1 LREPIN
7 PLIGVGY
14 ASFWLGER
22 LTRFW
27 AMYPT
32 SPPIEAH
39 NGYLEVYLNLGL
51 IGVCLI
57 AGVLWRGLR
66 TMRSRLAASLFPSM
80 SETHNDRIFG
90 TFGMAYGAAYLLYNV
105 SEATFQGLN
114 TLFVIFLILAFN
126 SRQTR

>member
-1 LREPIN
+1 MLEAAGRDATFTGRTGLWETLLQEPIN

-22 LTRFW
+22 LERFW

-51 IGVCLI
+51 IGVCLL

-66 TMRSRLAASLFPSM
+66 TTRSRMAALSL
-80 SETHNDRIFG
+80 
-90 TFGMAYGAAYLLYNV
+90 
-105 SEATFQGLN
+105 Q
-114 TLFVIFLILAFN
+114 
-126 SRQTR
+126 